1 MPQSPVE
8 KLIHIKLH
16 LLTEG
21 EIEMRPFLEKLKS
34 RKLIMAV
41 VAALVAGV
49 KAFYPDFPDESLYAI
64 VGALMGYVAVEGL
77 VDAVAQL
84 AKWAESKKS

>member
-1 MPQSPVE
+1 
-8 KLIHIKLH
+8 
-16 LLTEG
+16 
-21 EIEMRPFLEKLKS
+21 
-34 RKLIMAV
+34 MAV

-84 AKWAESKKS
+84 AKWAESKKD